1 MQCQF
6 KNSFALALT
15 ILLSICS
22 SSFGATGTL
31 TYLEQFHEGE
41 YEGEYQCADEE
52 LGIDCKPHGRGT
64 MEYWNGD
71 RYAGGFFEG
80 EKSGQGTL
88 YIDIPYHFRNWYGRE
103 CYFTGI
109 WKGNQLTDGVMSIE
123 GVYYY
128 AGQVSFSFP
137 EGEGKLVI
145 DDTTWIGT
153 FESGGLV
160 EGTKTV
166 TGGTTWDGTFRSG
179 KLVEGVKTLSDGST
193 QKINRPYF

>member
-1 MQCQF
+1 MHCQF
-6 KNSFALALT
+6 KNSVALALT
-15 ILLSICS
+15 LLFSTVS

-41 YEGEYQCADEE
+41 YEGEYQCVDEE
-52 LGIDCKPHGRGT
+52 LEIDCKPHGRGT

-71 RYAGGFFEG
+71 RYAGGFFQG

-109 WKGNQLTDGVMSIE
+109 WKGNQLIEGVKSIE
-123 GVYYY
+123 GIYYY
-128 AGQVSFSFP
+128 AGQLLVGFP
-137 EGEGKLVI
+137 EGEGKLII

-153 FESGGLV
+153 FESGVLV
-160 EGTKTV
+160 EGIKTV
-166 TGGTTWDGTFRSG
+166 IDGTTWDGIFRSG
-179 KLVEGVKTLSDGST
+179 ELVEGVKTLSDGRI
-193 QKINRPYF
+193 QKITHPNY